1 MRVSTFTRRLTI
13 TFASLALIFLYAPI
27 ITNFVF
33 SLNSD
38 RFPTIPLGDF
48 TLEWYRLIFA
58 DALVIDAFKNTI
70 KIALIVA
77 PIATAMGFA
86 AAYADYRFN
95 FVGKRL
101 VLIFA
106 LMPPLIP
113 LVVIGLAM
121 LAYLSRIGLSGTLPA
136 IVVSHIVLTSPFAMA
151 IIRLRFSQ
159 IDGDLEFAA
168 QNLGATNWRAFWEV
182 IIPATKTSVLAAFLL
197 CMAVSFDEYA
207 VTWFV
212 GGLEETSSVRI
223 LSFLQSAVS
232 PRINAIGSITFITSI
247 TLIMG
252 AQFLVLGRLT
262 RNEK

>member
-1 MRVSTFTRRLTI
+1 MRVSAFTRRLTLA
-13 TFASLALIFLYAPI
+13 FVGLALAFLYAPI
-27 ITNFVF
+27 LTNFVF

-48 TLEWYRLIFA
+48 TLDWYRLILMDDLVLSAFA
-58 DALVIDAFKNTI
+58 NTI
-70 KIALIVA
+70 KVALIVA
-77 PIATAMGFA
+77 PIATFMGFC

-95 FVGKRL
+95 FVGKKL

-106 LMPPLIP
+106 LMPPLVP

-136 IVVSHIVLTSPFAMA
+136 IIISHIVLTSPFAMA

-159 IDGDLEFAA
+159 IDADLEFAA
-168 QNLGATNWRAFWEV
+168 QNLGASNWRAFKEV
-182 IIPATKTSVLAAFLL
+182 IIPSVKTSVLAAFLL

-247 TLIMG
+247 SLILG
-252 AQFLVLGRLT
+252 AQFLVIRRL
-262 RNEK
+262 KKDAS